1 MKSKSED
8 ILCACFDVSKSE
20 VRSFLSKPNAHIEE
34 LYSNL
39 KVGSKCTACLIDLDL
54 LISEAHNIDSSYEK
68 RDLKIPENFEVKFQG
83 THPYERLDSGIFL
96 CENNIN
102 TNLQLANYNP
112 LFRDTNEAVDHNYH
126 IRLFSESGKVTS
138 QIKGIAKVGE
148 TLSIDFSSIKNC
160 PNRGWFLISLIP
172 TNPGFYGTLRP
183 QVLLKGKDWAMTS
196 HVQPHMHATYG
207 PGRQPRRCHMYIKSV
222 NGKTNTALSVINAA
236 NKKGDFTIE
245 LTEGSYKGIYNQKIE
260 ANGSAIVYLDQKIN
274 NIPDDGVILIAVSS
288 SVATRK
294 HILMESENG
303 TFSMDHFP
311 NTV

>member
-39 KVGSKCTACLIDLDL
+39 KVGSKCTACLADLDL
-54 LISEAHNIDSSYEK
+54 LLSEAHNIDSSYKK
-68 RDLKIPENFEVKFQG
+68 RDLKIPENFEVEFQG
-83 THPYERLDSGIFL
+83 TYPDERLDSGIFL
-96 CENNIN
+96 CDNDIN
-102 TNLQLANYNP
+102 TSLQLANYNP
-112 LFRDTNEAVDHNYH
+112 LFRDTNEAVNHNYH

-138 QIKGIAKVGE
+138 HIKGIAIVGE
-148 TLSIDFSSIKNC
+148 TLSIDFSSLKNC

-172 TNPGFYGTLRP
+172 SKSGFYGTLRP

-207 PGRQPRRCHMYIKSV
+207 PSRQPRRAHMYIKSV

-236 NKKGDFTIE
+236 NKKGNFTIE
-245 LTEGSYKGIYNQKIE
+245 LTANSYKEIYNQQIN
-260 ANGSAIVYLDQKIN
+260 ANGSAIVYLDKKIN
-274 NIPDDGVILIAVSS
+274 NIPKDGVLLIAVSS

-303 TFSMDHFP
+303 TLSMDHFP

>member
-34 LYSNL
+34 LYSKL
-39 KVGSKCTACLIDLDL
+39 KVGSKCTACLADLDL
-54 LISEAHNIDSSYEK
+54 LLSDSQNIDNDYKKPVSK
-68 RDLKIPENFEVKFQG
+68 LDDTFQIDYQG
-83 THPYERLDSGIFL
+83 SHYDERLDSGILL
-96 CENNIN
+96 CEKNI
-102 TNLQLANYNP
+102 TTSLQLANYNP
-112 LFRDTNEAVDHNYH
+112 LFRDTDEAVDHNYH
-126 IRLFSESGKVTS
+126 IRLFSELGKVTS

-172 TNPGFYGTLRP
+172 TKPGFYGTLRP
-183 QVLLKGKDWAMTS
+183 QVLMKGKDWAMTS
-196 HVQPHMHATYG
+196 HVQPHIHATYG

-274 NIPDDGVILIAVSS
+274 NIPDDEVILIAVSS